1 MCPDQRAT
9 RDEIFAH
16 LSRLL
21 GEESVSIVREVAA
34 LLLTGEKD
42 AQTQALE
49 TLQNYD
55 RELGGIGL
63 HSFVDKRVLGVYR
76 PLYYVF
82 LPLRSS
88 FPQEYSRQIIFSA
101 CAYLEELLKRM
112 VRKGLWRLD
121 ISISLRRFPLGKL
134 VKALRERVKSTPLYL
149 LDELD
154 WLAQSVYNFA
164 KHEFNFED
172 WEEPPEHYFELDEA
186 IAVYLIVRKLGL
198 GLESLIGNP
207 TDTLM
212 RE

>member
-1 MCPDQRAT
+1 MRPNQRAT

-21 GEESVSIVREVAA
+21 GEKSVSIVREVAV
-34 LLLTGEKD
+34 LLVTGEKD

-49 TLQNYD
+49 KLQNYD

-63 HSFVDKRVLGVYR
+63 HSFVDKRMSGVYR

-82 LPLRSS
+82 LPLCSS
-88 FPQEYSRQIIFSA
+88 TPQEYSRQIIFFA

-121 ISISLRRFPLGKL
+121 ISVRRFPLGKL
-134 VKALRERVKSTPLYL
+134 VNELRNRVKGIPAHL

-198 GLESLIGNP
+198 ELESLIGNP
-207 TDTLM
+207 TETLTW
-212 RE
+212 E